1 MHIRQINWN
10 KINKF
15 TLILKKLKIDN
26 DPTDSGIKFKLTNY
40 TNDSEYNDNDNIT
53 LRYFK
58 SDEETKTQIKKNRRI
73 KKNVK
78 CRKSK
83 VKKTAVERVIDC
95 ANIESKDK
103 DGKYNESERKS
114 KKINDKFLQM
124 EAVNEKNTVDEVK
137 LINENMNDQKSTTKV
152 KFIDLLLNY
161 LFVRRSNKIIGLQF
175 IYMLLIYENN
185 ISNDNINGT
194 REISD
199 NDDDCE
205 EEFYYYPI
213 LKVPEKLEMV
223 E

>member
-1 MHIRQINWN
+1 
-10 KINKF
+10 
-15 TLILKKLKIDN
+15 
-26 DPTDSGIKFKLTNY
+26 
-40 TNDSEYNDNDNIT
+40 
-53 LRYFK
+53 
-58 SDEETKTQIKKNRRI
+58 
-73 KKNVK
+73 
-78 CRKSK
+78 
-83 VKKTAVERVIDC
+83 
-95 ANIESKDK
+95 
-103 DGKYNESERKS
+103 
-114 KKINDKFLQM
+114 M

-137 LINENMNDQKSTTKV
+137 PINENINNQKSTTKI